1 MSSLINISNAL
12 PCITGGMSFKTL
24 CDYLNEEVAKSSI
37 LRFDDNFQESLSQ
50 ASLISYLSMTE
61 FSYSTIAEVERLLR
75 IAADDAQHYLWKK
88 EQAEIS
94 ESVKQSCIQ
103 EGVDINEQLSKW
115 IAVKRGLFR
124 RVADSIQQRMAAT
137 PQAEI
142 TSSLGIAHS
151 PRHQL
156 LILLRRRAENGMR
169 NLLQTHGLEPH
180 ELTRIK
186 NCIDQGKWPSLL
198 MEFVPLP
205 AWKRKIAQ
213 GMMK

>member
-1 MSSLINISNAL
+1 MSSLIKISNEL
-12 PCITGGMSFKTL
+12 PCITGGMPFKTL
-24 CDYLNEEVAKSSI
+24 CDYLKEEVAQSSI
-37 LRFDDNFQESLSQ
+37 LRFDDKFQEALSQ
-50 ASLISYLSMTE
+50 AMLISYLYMAD
-61 FSYSTIAEVERLLR
+61 FSYATIAEVERLLR

-103 EGVDINEQLSKW
+103 EGIDINEQMSKW

-124 RVADSIQQRMAAT
+124 SVADSIQQRMAAT

-142 TSSLGIAHS
+142 TSSLDIAHS
-151 PRHQL
+151 PKHQL
-156 LILLRRRAENGMR
+156 LILLRRRAENGVR
-169 NLLQTHGLEPH
+169 NLLQIHGLEPH

-186 NCIDQGKWPSLL
+186 KCIDQRKWPSWL

-205 AWKRKIAQ
+205 SWKRTIAQ